1 MEKIKKRKTGFTL
14 VETILA
20 ISVISVAIATAT
32 QLTQSS
38 LKMGRASMNQY
49 IAFHL
54 AEEGL
59 EIVRNL
65 RDSNWLQNKS
75 WRDSLADG
83 TYTIVKNTGGP
94 GAPWTLQSISSN
106 LNNSNAQEMNGFTR
120 VIEIKTSE
128 AMRATSRVKYGQ
140 GGAEKIVELSAE
152 FTDWKKGPL

>member
-1 MEKIKKRKTGFTL
+1 MKIAKLKIKNCGFTL

-20 ISVISVAIATAT
+20 ISVVSVAIATAA

-75 WRDSLADG
+75 WRSGLDDATYVLA
-83 TYTIVKNTGGP
+83 KNMSGD
-94 GAPWTLQSISSN
+94 GAPWVLKSVANIDDVPE
-106 LNNSNAQEMNGFTR
+106 ANGFAR
-120 VIEIKTSE
+120 IIEISTAE
-128 AMRATSRVKYGQ
+128 AMRVKSHVVYHD
-140 GGAEKIVELSAE
+140 GAKEKSVELSAE

>member
-1 MEKIKKRKTGFTL
+1 MEKIKKHKTGFTL

-20 ISVISVAIATAT
+20 ISVVSIAIATAT

-49 IAFHL
+49 VAFHL

-65 RDSNWLQNKS
+65 RDSNWLQNKT
-75 WRDSLADG
+75 WRGGLDDATYVLAE
-83 TYTIVKNTGGP
+83 NTSVD
-94 GAPWTLQSISSN
+94 GAPWVLQSV
-106 LNNSNAQEMNGFTR
+106 ARTDGFART
-120 VIEIKTSE
+120 IEISTTEAE
-128 AMRATSRVKYGQ
+128 AMRVKSRVTYRD
-140 GGAEKIVELSAE
+140 GAKEKIVELSAE